1 MIKKTALIALLS
13 TNLLSVNISFSMEE
27 GLQAAHVAQA
37 PELKKTISPER
48 MAQLLQRAQQTV
60 DKAAKVDTSALL
72 ARVEKARQARAAAE
86 SAAVNAQIK
95 SQNTLLTSFNLFKA
109 RFSSV
114 TQPVTVTTQ
123 QEQDDE
129 GSETKPK
136 VVTSLKSII
145 LGNNLRLDLSS
156 KAPFIQDIGFNTKG
170 SKADTD
176 QDASIIT
183 LGVYKRDIIEAGLAV
198 AQITAETLFY
208 KRVQQR
214 MICHIVDSIENDT
227 DKFLEL
233 LEATHKGLIRCDKL
247 YNEASFLNKVSYAQS
262 RNSMLSYLHTYVK
275 KNHTYQLPLNPIKS
289 NIFFDSLALMAAT
302 KGLEKLPDKLIAPCN
317 FTTPQVNTGIPN
329 LFAYL
334 TTNAKGVGGNLQ
346 PDNITIPQINTGV
359 PIPYLFQTT
368 YAKDAEGNLQPI
380 YFWQAPPSAFSVI
393 KGLANPRLLVSKVLS
408 GANSQMA
415 ELLNNR
421 LHLGLPKWVYSDG
434 VHYLTDYMTL
444 VYGAQIFTSNALD
457 DWSEYLETHLEK
469 EIKLVKKYKRAR
481 DEKNE
486 PKAQKRLVKIKN
498 FVLASYKDKSILPC
512 SLISKWW
519 KSKNSGQSRINTL
532 ITLPAYGLLAY
543 KAYKTYNYF
552 FGSK

>member
-13 TNLLSVNISFSMEE
+13 ANLLSVNICFSMDE
-27 GLQAAHVAQA
+27 GISAAPVAQVS
-37 PELKKTISPER
+37 ELKKTISPER

-60 DKAAKVDTSALL
+60 EKAAKVDTSALL
-72 ARVEKARQARAAAE
+72 ARVEKTRQARAAAE
-86 SAAVNAQIK
+86 SAAVNAQVK
-95 SQNTLLTSFNLFKA
+95 SQNTLLTSFNLFKV

-123 QEQDDE
+123 QEQDDA

-145 LGNNLRLDLSS
+145 FGNNLRLDLSS
-156 KAPFIQDIGFNTKG
+156 KMPFIQDLGFNTKG

-176 QDASIIT
+176 QDASLLT
-183 LGVYKRDIIEAGLAV
+183 LGIYKRDIIEAGLSV
-198 AQITAETLFY
+198 AQIAAETLFY

-214 MICHIVDSIENDT
+214 MICHIVNSIENDT
-227 DKFLEL
+227 DKLLEL

-262 RNSMLSYLHTYVK
+262 RKSLLSYLQTYVK
-275 KNHTYQLPLNPIKS
+275 KNHTYKLPLNPIKS
-289 NIFFDSLALMAAT
+289 SIFFDSLALMAAT

-317 FTTPQVNTGIPN
+317 FTTPQI
-329 LFAYL
+329 
-334 TTNAKGVGGNLQ
+334 KI
-346 PDNITIPQINTGV
+346 DNFTIPQINTGIPV
-359 PIPYLFQTT
+359 PYLFQTT
-368 YAKDAEGNLQPI
+368 YAKDAEGNLQPR
-380 YFWQAPPSAFSVI
+380 YFWQAPPSAISVI
-393 KGLANPRLLVSKVLS
+393 KRLANPRLLVSKVFS
-408 GANSQMA
+408 QANSQIA
-415 ELLNNR
+415 ELFNTT

-434 VHYLTDYMTL
+434 VHYLTDYVTL
-444 VYGAQIFTSNALD
+444 VYGAQIFTSDALD

-469 EIKLVKKYKRAR
+469 SIKLVRKYKRAR

-498 FVLASYKDKSILPC
+498 FVLASYKDKSMLPC

-552 FGSK
+552 FRSK